1 MASDDKNLL
10 EQEITRLKEEVREL
24 TDRRNEEDADKY
36 ITSLMNT
43 IIEEREK
50 TNRMLAGIMDKVR
63 MLEHKVNSVKEVPQ
77 EYTVQKAYNAEGR
90 EEMPL
95 SAIDVKIIGF
105 VQTKD
110 LVCAEDVKNFMNY
123 KGKNAA
129 CARLNMLC
137 KYGFLN
143 RYQMGH
149 KVYYRF
155 DAGKATKKLIISP
168 PQ

>member
-1 MASDDKNLL
+1 MASEDKNQL
-10 EQEITRLKEEVREL
+10 EEEIVRLKMEVKEL
-24 TDRRNEEDADKY
+24 TAKRDAEDAEQY
-36 ITSLMNT
+36 ITGLIKT

-50 TNRMLAGIMDKVR
+50 TNRMLTGIMDKVR
-63 MLEHKVNSVKEVPQ
+63 VLEHKINSVKEIPQ
-77 EYTVQKAYNAEGR
+77 EYAAQRAYNSEGR

-95 SAIDVKIIGF
+95 SGIDVKIIGF

-110 LVCAEDVKNFMNY
+110 LVCADDVKSFMNY

>member
-1 MASDDKNLL
+1 MASEDKNQL

-24 TDRRNEEDADKY
+24 TEKKNEEEADNY
-36 ITSLMNT
+36 IASLMNT

-63 MLEHKVNSVKEVPQ
+63 VLEHKINSVKEIPQ
-77 EYTVQKAYNAEGR
+77 EYTVQRPLGSEGR

-95 SAIDVKIIGF
+95 SSIDVKIIGF

-110 LVCAEDVKNFMNY
+110 LVCADDVKDFMNY

-137 KYGFLN
+137 RYGFLN